1 MTVLLKDPDSV
12 LDYAVDWGSEYL
24 DVDEIVTQSSWLV
37 EPLEDSGLTVL
48 ASAFDSKIATVTAS
62 GGVAGHIYQL
72 TNHVG
77 LASGLTDSRSVTL
90 RVERR

>member
-1 MTVLLKDPDSV
+1 MTLLLKDPDSV
-12 LDYAVDWGSEYL
+12 LDYAIDWGTDYL
-24 DVDEIVTQSSWLV
+24 IDDVLAGSSWV
-37 EPLEDSGLTVL
+37 VDPDEADGVQVQ
-48 ASAFDSKIATVTAS
+48 ASAFDSTTATVTAS

-72 TNHVG
+72 TNHVE

>member
-1 MTVLLKDPDSV
+1 MTLLLKDPDSV
-12 LDYAVDWGSEYL
+12 LDYAIDWGTDYL
-24 DVDEIVTQSSWLV
+24 IDDVLAGSSWLV
-37 EPLEDSGLTVL
+37 DPDEADGVQVQ
-48 ASAFDSKIATVTAS
+48 ASAFDSTTATVTAS

-72 TNHVG
+72 TNHVE